1 MDQTF
6 SLAVHGGAGTV
17 SAASMTPD
25 AEAGYRAGL
34 RAALH
39 AGHAVLSRGGTALDA
54 VTAAVM
60 ALEDDPLFNAGRG
73 AVLTS
78 AGRHE
83 MDAAIMD
90 GRRRRAG
97 AVAGVCGPRNPV
109 AAARLVMERSEHVFL
124 VGEGALEF
132 CRVQGLALADADY
145 FGTEQR
151 WQALQRELARRA
163 AGGAGP
169 DAATRHGTVGAV
181 ARDARGDLAAATSTG
196 GMTAKLPGRVGDS
209 PVLGAGT
216 WAENGA
222 CAVSATGHGEFF
234 IRYGVAH
241 EIAARVRLAG
251 QSLAQAAGAVIAEL
265 GTVGG
270 EGGVVAVDANGAVAM
285 PFNSEGMYRGMI
297 GPDGAARTEIF

>member
-1 MDQTF
+1 
-6 SLAVHGGAGTV
+6 
-17 SAASMTPD
+17 
-25 AEAGYRAGL
+25 
-34 RAALH
+34 
-39 AGHAVLSRGGTALDA
+39 
-54 VTAAVM
+54 
-60 ALEDDPLFNAGRG
+60 
-73 AVLTS
+73 
-78 AGRHE
+78 
-83 MDAAIMD
+83 
-90 GRRRRAG
+90 
-97 AVAGVCGPRNPV
+97 
-109 AAARLVMERSEHVFL
+109 
-124 VGEGALEF
+124 
-132 CRVQGLALADADY
+132 
-145 FGTEQR
+145 
-151 WQALQRELARRA
+151 
-163 AGGAGP
+163 
-169 DAATRHGTVGAV
+169 VGAV